1 MSLKSIHCLMRLLG
15 ALGLLCAMPSLAQSN
30 QSLATRIDQI
40 RSRPEFAHADFGI
53 EFYALD
59 THRVIYSLN
68 ANKLFVPASTT
79 KLLTEGTVLARLG
92 ADFRFHTKVFRTGP
106 VDSSGHLK
114 GDLVLVA
121 AGDPNLSNRI
131 QPNGTLAFMDDDHSE
146 GGPLLAGDP
155 LAVIKELGAAV
166 RAKGIRRI
174 DGRVLIDT
182 SLFPDGQREGGGG
195 AVLSSIIVN
204 DNLIDVVATPGAG
217 RGDPVLLRTVP
228 LTSYA
233 HFVNRLTTTAAET
246 KPNVDD
252 PLVETNPD
260 GTVTITLSGTLPAGT
275 APPVLPA
282 PVPSPTH
289 FATTVLQEALRA
301 AGVTIAPERSN
312 VQSDLG
318 ALAHMYT
325 QENLVAE
332 HVSPP
337 LSEDLKVTLKVS
349 QNLHAGIGQF
359 LLGAYVAHD
368 AKDTYQTGFQI
379 EHAFLEAAQLDLS
392 GASQGDGDGGDW
404 ADLFSPDFICSYLT
418 YWSGRPDFDVLLRA
432 LPVLGKDGTLAQI
445 QTQSPAAGHVFAKTG
460 TLYFSD
466 RLNNRSMLNGKG
478 LAGYVWTL
486 SGRKLAFAA
495 YVNHVAIAD
504 SDGAQAVGQAL
515 GAIAA
520 AAYDAPL

>member
-1 MSLKSIHCLMRLLG
+1 MPLQSIRSLTHLFG
-15 ALGLLCAMPSLAQSN
+15 ALGLLCALPSLAQSN
-30 QSLATRIDQI
+30 ESLAARIDQI
-40 RSRPEFAHADFGI
+40 MSRPEFAHADFGI

-92 ADFRFHTKVFRTGP
+92 ANFRFHTKVFRTGP
-106 VDSSGHLK
+106 VDSSGRLK

-131 QPNGTLAFMDDDHSE
+131 QPDGTLAFMDDDHSE

-155 LAVIKELGAAV
+155 LAVIKELVEAV

-174 DGRVLIDT
+174 DGRVLVDT
-182 SLFPDGQREGGGG
+182 SLFPDGQREGGSGT
-195 AVLSSIIVN
+195 VLSSIIVN

-217 RGDPVLLRTVP
+217 QADPVMLRTVP
-228 LTSYA
+228 QTAYA
-233 HFVNRLTTTAAET
+233 RFISRLTTSAPGT

-252 PLVETNPD
+252 PVVESNPD
-260 GTVTITLSGTLPAGT
+260 GTATITLSGSLPAGT
-275 APPVLPA
+275 APLVLPV
-282 PVPSPTH
+282 PVPSPTR
-289 FATTVLQEALRA
+289 FATTVLLESLRG
-301 AGVTIAPERSN
+301 AGVRIAPARSN
-312 VQSDLG
+312 VRSDPG
-318 ALAHMYT
+318 ALAHFYT

-332 HVSPP
+332 HVSPL

-349 QNLHAGIGQF
+349 QNLHAGIGQY
-359 LLGAYVAHD
+359 LLGAYVGHD
-368 AKDTYQTGFQI
+368 AKDTFQTGFQI

-392 GASQGDGDGGDW
+392 GASQGDGPGGDW
-404 ADLFSPDFICSYLT
+404 ADLFSPEFICSYLT
-418 YWSGRPDFDVLLRA
+418 YWSGRPDFDALLRA
-432 LPVLGKDGTLAQI
+432 LPVMGRDGTLAPI

-466 RLNNRSMLNGKG
+466 RLNNRAMLNGKG
-478 LAGYVWTL
+478 LAGYVWTR

-504 SDGAQAVGQAL
+504 SDGAQAAGQAL